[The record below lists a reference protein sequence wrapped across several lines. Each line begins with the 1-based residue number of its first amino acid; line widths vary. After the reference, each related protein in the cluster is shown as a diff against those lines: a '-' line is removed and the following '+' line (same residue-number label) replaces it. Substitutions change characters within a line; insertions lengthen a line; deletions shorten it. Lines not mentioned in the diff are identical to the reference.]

1 MYSALRLCLQALS
14 GFLGR
19 IRTMPLRMRRKC
31 CQRKMVLAAQ
41 KLAQKLT
48 SGLWTNKPFLKP
60 LRLVLGKF
68 GYEIHMSLRCI
79 YC

>member
-1 MYSALRLCLQALS
+1 
-14 GFLGR
+14 
-19 IRTMPLRMRRKC
+19 MPLRMRRKC

-41 KLAQKLT
+41 KLT
-48 SGLWTNKPFLKP
+48 SGLWTNKLFLKP

-68 GYEIHMSLRCI
+68 WYEIHMYLRCI